1 MKKYPY
7 DNLEYNGEIPRK
19 LAVALVIKFLLQN
32 NCLREFVDA
41 WKYEKRRNISTKEI
55 IESCVNVIYTNGMSL
70 TNLFSSILASFSWA
84 TAETELRQ
92 KIVWHEINKKW
103 YSMIPNIYIKQ

>member
-55 IESCVNVIYTNGMSL
+55 IESCVNVIYNSDMSL
-70 TNLFSSILASFSWA
+70 TDLFSSTIASFSWIR
-84 TAETELRQ
+84 AESELGQ

-103 YSMIPNIYIKQ
+103 FSMIPNIHIKQ